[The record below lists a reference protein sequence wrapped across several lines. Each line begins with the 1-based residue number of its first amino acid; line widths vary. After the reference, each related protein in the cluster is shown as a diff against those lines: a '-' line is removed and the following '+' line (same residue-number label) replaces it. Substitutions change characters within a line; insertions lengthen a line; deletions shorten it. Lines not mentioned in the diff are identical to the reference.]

1 MTHAAQAF
9 GKEQADRQMGWRLM
23 IFEGLFYIT
32 GAFIYAVSSW
42 RGEFHRVLMADILH
56 RFDSRKDGARASSI
70 FGVVRIR
77 SFIFVLWEVRHCIWL
92 RC

>member
-32 GAFIYAVSSW
+32 GAFIYAVSSME
-42 RGEFHRVLMADILH
+42 RRV
-56 RFDSRKDGARASSI
+56 AR
-70 FGVVRIR
+70 VTDD
-77 SFIFVLWEVRHCIWL
+77 
-92 RC
+92 

>member
-32 GAFIYAVSSW
+32 GAFIYAVSSMEW
-42 RGEFHRVLMADILH
+42 RVARVTD
-56 RFDSRKDGARASSI
+56 D
-70 FGVVRIR
+70 
-77 SFIFVLWEVRHCIWL
+77 
-92 RC
+92 